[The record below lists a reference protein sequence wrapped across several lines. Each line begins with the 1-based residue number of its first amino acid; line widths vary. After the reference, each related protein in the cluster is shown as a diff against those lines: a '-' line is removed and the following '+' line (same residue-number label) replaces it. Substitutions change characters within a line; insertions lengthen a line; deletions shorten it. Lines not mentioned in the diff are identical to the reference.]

1 MTGFQTATSARAV
14 RQFIVM
20 VLFCESRSP
29 SRRKPLLLYSK
40 AELPRLF
47 TAAGT
52 TEVENAAMRCWNLGL
67 TLAAG
72 ALAAAPLAAHDFWLQ
87 PLRFWAA
94 PGAAVPMT
102 FLVGHGAA
110 RQRSSIATDRFNV
123 FRAIGPQ
130 GVVDHKSELTL
141 GQAADVAPG
150 FQQPGTYVVAF
161 STSNVASDLPA
172 LRFNDY
178 AAAEG
183 LTLVLQQ
190 RAANNAST
198 NSGRELYSRRGKA
211 LIQVGLPGRQPQP
224 HVTAA
229 IGLGLEIVPL
239 LNPYALGNSRT
250 LPVRVL
256 YQGRPLVGALVKLND
271 LAADAEPVEK
281 HLTDSNGLATFA
293 ARRSG
298 DWQLNVVWSQPMPRN
313 PQAEFLTTFSS
324 LSFGF
329 SGRPAGR

>member
-1 MTGFQTATSARAV
+1 M
-14 RQFIVM
+14 
-20 VLFCESRSP
+20 
-29 SRRKPLLLYSK
+29 RKWY
-40 AELPRLF
+40 
-47 TAAGT
+47 
-52 TEVENAAMRCWNLGL
+52 LGL
-67 TLAAG
+67 ALAAG

-87 PLRFWAA
+87 PLRFWTA
-94 PGAAVPMT
+94 PGAPVPMT

-110 RQRSSIATDRFNV
+110 RQRSSIGADRFSV
-123 FRAIGPQ
+123 FRAVGPQ
-130 GVVDHKSELTL
+130 GVIDHKSELTL

-150 FQQPGTYVVAF
+150 FAQPGTYVVAF
-161 STSNVASDLPA
+161 TTSNVASDLPA

-190 RAANNAST
+190 RAASNNSAKA
-198 NSGRELYSRRGKA
+198 GRELYSRRGKA
-211 LIQVGLPGRQPQP
+211 LIQVGALARQPQSY
-224 HVTAA
+224 VTSP

-239 LNPYALGNSRT
+239 LNPYALGGSRK

-256 YQGRPLVGALVKLND
+256 YQGRPLAGALVKLNN

-281 HLTDSNGLATFA
+281 HLTDSTGLATFA

>member
-1 MTGFQTATSARAV
+1 MRKWFLGIAV
-14 RQFIVM
+14 
-20 VLFCESRSP
+20 
-29 SRRKPLLLYSK
+29 
-40 AELPRLF
+40 
-47 TAAGT
+47 
-52 TEVENAAMRCWNLGL
+52 
-67 TLAAG
+67 AAG
-72 ALAAAPLAAHDFWLQ
+72 ALVSGPLAAHDFWLQ
-87 PLRFWAA
+87 PLRFWTS
-94 PGAAVPMT
+94 PGTPVPMM
-102 FLVGHGAA
+102 FLVGHGVA
-110 RQRSSIATDRFNV
+110 RQRSNIAKDRFNV
-123 FRAIGPQ
+123 FRTIGPQ
-130 GVVDHKSELTL
+130 GVADHKSELTL

-150 FQQPGTYVVAF
+150 FTPPGTYVVAF

-178 AAAEG
+178 ATAEG

-190 RAANNAST
+190 RATTNTAT

-211 LIQVGLPGRQPQP
+211 LIQVGPMGRQHQP
-224 HVTAA
+224 YVTAP

-256 YQGRPLVGALVKLND
+256 YRGRPLAGALVKLNN

-281 HLTDSNGLATFA
+281 HLTDSTGLATFE

>member
-1 MTGFQTATSARAV
+1 M
-14 RQFIVM
+14 
-20 VLFCESRSP
+20 
-29 SRRKPLLLYSK
+29 RKWFLGLALV
-40 AELPRLF
+40 
-47 TAAGT
+47 AGT
-52 TEVENAAMRCWNLGL
+52 LVS
-67 TLAAG
+67 
-72 ALAAAPLAAHDFWLQ
+72 APLAAHDFWLQ
-87 PLRFWAA
+87 PLRFWTA
-94 PGAAVPMT
+94 PGAPLPMT

-110 RQRSSIATDRFNV
+110 RQRSSIGTDRFSV

-141 GQAADVAPG
+141 GRAADVAPG
-150 FQQPGTYVVAF
+150 FTQPGTYVVAF

-178 AAAEG
+178 AKVEG

-190 RAANNAST
+190 RAASNAT
-198 NSGRELYSRRGKA
+198 AKAGRELYSRRGKA
-211 LIQVGLPGRQPQP
+211 LIQVGALGRQPQP
-224 HVTAA
+224 YVTAP

-256 YQGRPLVGALVKLND
+256 YQGRPLAGALVKLNN

-281 HLTDSNGLATFA
+281 HLTDSNGLTSFA

-298 DWQLNVVWSQPMPRN
+298 DWQLNVVWSQPMPKN

>member
-1 MTGFQTATSARAV
+1 M
-14 RQFIVM
+14 
-20 VLFCESRSP
+20 
-29 SRRKPLLLYSK
+29 RKWY
-40 AELPRLF
+40 
-47 TAAGT
+47 
-52 TEVENAAMRCWNLGL
+52 LGL
-67 TLAAG
+67 ALAAG
-72 ALAAAPLAAHDFWLQ
+72 ALASAPLAAHDFWLQ
-87 PLRFWAA
+87 PLRFWTA
-94 PGAAVPMT
+94 PGAPVPMT

-110 RQRSSIATDRFNV
+110 RQRSSIGADRFSV
-123 FRAIGPQ
+123 FRAVGPQ
-130 GVVDHKSELTL
+130 GVIDHKSELTL

-150 FQQPGTYVVAF
+150 FAQPGTYVVAF

-183 LTLVLQQ
+183 LTQVLQQ
-190 RAANNAST
+190 RAASNKSAKP
-198 NSGRELYSRRGKA
+198 GRELYSRRGKA
-211 LIQVGLPGRQPQP
+211 LIQVGALGRQPQP
-224 HVTAA
+224 YVTAP

-239 LNPYALGNSRT
+239 LNPYALGGSRT
-250 LPVRVL
+250 LPVRVM
-256 YQGRPLVGALVKLND
+256 YQGRPLAGALVKLNN

-281 HLTDSNGLATFA
+281 HLTDSTGLATFA
-293 ARRSG
+293 ARRTG